1 MPEKPRVVITHWV
14 HPEVIRL
21 LAEECEVIP
30 NDSRETLPRE
40 EILQRCQGAQGLM
53 VFMPDSLDE
62 SFLETCSDLRIVA
75 AALKG
80 YDNFD
85 VAACTRRGVW
95 FTIVPDLL
103 SEPTAE
109 LALGLLLG
117 LSRNILAGDSLI
129 RSGEFAGWRPQ
140 LYGSGLTG
148 KTLGIVGMG
157 GVGQALSQR
166 LLGFDLKVVYCDP
179 RPLPK
184 DEEKALKLTRLPFQE
199 LLKGSDFLV
208 LAIPLSP
215 ATLHLIN
222 AETLKAMKPGSLL
235 INPGRGSVV
244 DELAI
249 ANALA
254 QGHLQGYAADV
265 FEMEDWARPDRPQ
278 EIPRA
283 LLKNTGQTLFTPH
296 LGSAVDEVRRDIAL
310 EAAGN
315 LLQVLRGGKPR
326 GAINRPDEAGF
337 PRNMVYISEK
347 AWAPGKAGRE
357 GG

>member
-14 HPEVIRL
+14 HPEVIQL
-21 LAEECEVIP
+21 LSKECQVIA
-30 NDSRETLPRE
+30 NDTRETLPRE
-40 EILQRCQGAQGLM
+40 EILRRCQGARGLM
-53 VFMPDSLDE
+53 VFMPDSLDA
-62 SFLETCSDLRIVA
+62 SFLEACPGLQIVA

-117 LSRNILAGDSLI
+117 LSRNILAGDRFV
-129 RSGEFAGWRPQ
+129 RSGDFTGWRPQ
-140 LYGSGLTG
+140 FYGSGLTG

-157 GVGQALSQR
+157 GVGQALAQR
-166 LLGFDLKVVYCDP
+166 LLGFDLKVVYCDL

-184 DEEKALKLTRLPFQE
+184 EEEKALRLTRLSLPE
-199 LLKGSDFLV
+199 LLKGSDFV
-208 LAIPLSP
+208 ILAVPLNP
-215 ATLHLIN
+215 ATLRLIK
-222 AETLKAMKPGSLL
+222 AETLEIMKPGSLL

-244 DELAI
+244 DEEAVSR
-249 ANALA
+249 ALA
-254 QGHLQGYAADV
+254 QGHLKGYAADV
-265 FEMEDWARPDRPQ
+265 YEMEDWARLDRPK

-283 LLKNTGQTLFTPH
+283 LLENTGQTLFTPH

-315 LLQVLRGGKPR
+315 ILQALRGGKPR
-326 GAINRPDEAGF
+326 GAINRPDDGEFLRHMG
-337 PRNMVYISEK
+337 RNLSEINVN
-347 AWAPGKAGRE
+347 RVQE
-357 GG
+357 G